1 MSVTKVSVSPST
13 CKPEPASPRIPADL
27 INTITEHIADRHSS
41 LTENERLILAV
52 WIIHTYFYTDCA
64 VTPYLHIAS
73 MDSDAGKTAIGCILR
88 DLCYLAYMEL
98 PTVAALS
105 TFKTSG
111 SHTLIIDEIQ
121 DMLSDKRGNGAIN
134 DFYRLINIGNRPG
147 AQWTVSGEKAGE
159 RITRDPFF
167 PKAFIGIGPSILR
180 EPLAQRSIRIIVRP
194 GTETEQTERERRQA
208 IRPVM
213 QTAARLQSRLAR
225 LAQSKSIGTAIRAG
239 MGSPV
244 TRQLNDNNGALFNRD
259 ADIWRVMITI
269 ADIIGPQYG
278 KRMREIAADYVGSEP
293 VILPT
298 QADACDRAFKTVMR
312 SRRITITNWAMPGKA
327 PLLGA
332 NNFGMTDADF
342 GFPAPRNGTRDKLP
356 GGTLVLNT
364 RELAAELRFKASEF
378 AEICAGLPGSPSA
391 RDIKRAYQDAKRL
404 HAKVGRTSTQLP
416 FQSGQGDISIIAIDV
431 TRWIWPDKI
440 AIPGTHAYSIGE

>member
-1 MSVTKVSVSPST
+1 MAATKISASQSERKSNAG
-13 CKPEPASPRIPADL
+13 KPLIPPEL
-27 INTITEHIADRHSS
+27 IDAITEHIADRHSS

-52 WIIHTYFYTDCA
+52 WIIHTYFYVDCA
-64 VTPYLHIAS
+64 ITPYLHIAS
-73 MDSDAGKTAIGCILR
+73 MDSDAGKTAIGYCLR
-88 DLCYLAYMEL
+88 DLCYLPLMEL

-121 DMLSDKRGNGAIN
+121 DMLSDKRGSGVIN

-147 AQWTVSGEKAGE
+147 ATWTVSGEKPGE

-167 PKAFIGIGPSILR
+167 PKVFIGIGPSILR

-194 GTETEQTERERRQA
+194 GTEPEQTERERRQA
-208 IRPVM
+208 IRPVA

-225 LAQSKSIGTAIRAG
+225 LSQSKPISAAIRDG

-244 TRQLNDNNGALFNRD
+244 TRQLNGNNGALFNRD

-269 ADIIGPQYG
+269 ADIIGPEYG

-298 QADACDRAFKTVMR
+298 QADACDRLFKAAMR
-312 SRRITITNWAMPGKA
+312 TRRITVTNWAMPGKA

-332 NNFGMTDADF
+332 DNFGMTDADF

-356 GGTLVLNT
+356 GGTLVLNMS
-364 RELAAELRFKASEF
+364 ELSAELRFKAGEF
-378 AEICAGLPGSPSA
+378 SEICAGLSGSPSA
-391 RDIKRAYQDAKRL
+391 RDVKRAYQDAKRL
-404 HAKVGRTSTQLP
+404 HAVSGRTSIRTR
-416 FQSGQGDISIIAIDV
+416 FQSGQGDIACVAIDV
-431 TRWIWPDKI
+431 THWIWPDKI
-440 AIPGTHAYSIGE
+440 SIPNSHAYGIGD